1 MQVDLY
7 IGRKTVV
14 VVVVRVRLVFLRVFK
29 GLVRIFVLFCRR
41 GV

>member
-14 VVVVRVRLVFLRVFK
+14 VVVVRVRLVFCVF
-29 GLVRIFVLFCRR
+29 LQV
-41 GV
+41 

>member
-14 VVVVRVRLVFLRVFK
+14 VVVVRVRLVFLRVLK
-29 GLVRIFVLFCRR
+29 V
-41 GV
+41 

>member
-14 VVVVRVRLVFLRVFK
+14 VVVVRVRLVFCVFLK
-29 GLVRIFVLFCRR
+29 V
-41 GV
+41 